1 MTTSADAALALSY
14 CKLFS
19 GLEFLVPLV
28 EASRIS
34 RFQLHNFLRFLL
46 SQRRLVRVFW
56 ESELGRAD
64 RITMSF
70 SSSLDD
76 QTRQWR
82 NLQLVEFFTASKNPK
97 PRAWLELCVE
107 LRFPVHAETKIF
119 GRPQEWHEGQ
129 LSHKSSS
136 IDVDVTRQSSARF
149 FLVNRT
155 HLNCK

>member
-1 MTTSADAALALSY
+1 MQRWPMLALSY

-34 RFQLHNFLRFLL
+34 RFQLHNLRFLL
-46 SQRRLVRVFW
+46 SRRRLVRVFW

-70 SSSLDD
+70 LHHLMIKLDSRE
-76 QTRQWR
+76 TSNWWNFSPLWR
-82 NLQLVEFFTASKNPK
+82 IQSPEHDWSYVLNFQ
-97 PRAWLELCVE
+97 
-107 LRFPVHAETKIF
+107 FPVHVKTRIF

-129 LSHKSSS
+129 LSNKSSS

-149 FLVNRT
+149 FRE
-155 HLNCK
+155 